1 MIIPVPE
8 NYKPLISDLE
18 MLQRREGHRLKVAQ
32 KIKSLEASNDEIIDW
47 HYGSDG
53 LRETIVAKMLLGEIN
68 PQHRDMTME
77 GIVDLMHEGEN
88 SAIGGSL
95 LVLRTA
101 YPDFF
106 EGLDSDQ
113 THSVFK
119 ELANQSQLDL
129 SKETKGS
136 VMGYVTLT
144 LLRSNRIDIDPD
156 NDEKVKNLLIGADML
171 RTARTETARFH
182 QIYEELADE
191 QKIPRKD
198 RAIFYGHCNSASAI
212 IYDYIAGLPHFNSIS
227 NKSTMLYSVKACQ
240 QMVAAM
246 LRDVQVLEKVLV
258 NLRKN
263 NKTTSFGEIES
274 SLSNL
279 LVTQLLTNLADGNE
293 ILTDNVLEEF
303 KHIAVVYL
311 ADSIKRVYLGENKD
325 GLLYESDY
333 SKKQIRGMLFE
344 AIWQLDFIVL
354 NIINNKFNPF
364 YTPSLTFED
373 QPKIGYPALNHG
385 FDGTIRTHNGLN
397 LIQLK
402 SSKYGAEQ
410 GHYHPSIQLV
420 YDKKDTD
427 EAEPRRLTAKLGKYI
442 EIFNK
447 TTISPDE
454 AKTAER
460 FVLSSVKKKFY
471 DEAIN
476 TQEKTSESALSRAAI
491 NYTGLR
497 FEDIADSRII
507 EKPFSGLNR
516 KQRRHQARNNKK
528 KGK

>member
-1 MIIPVPE
+1 MIKPIPE
-8 NYKPLISDLE
+8 NYKPLISDLD
-18 MLQRREGHRLKVAQ
+18 MLQRREGNRLKLAER
-32 KIKSLEASNDEIIDW
+32 IKNLEASNDEIIDW

-53 LRETIVAKMLLGEIN
+53 LRETIVVRMLLGEIN
-68 PQHRDMTME
+68 PQYRDMAKE
-77 GIVDLMHEGEN
+77 GIVDLIHEGEI

-101 YPDFF
+101 YPNYF
-106 EGLDSDQ
+106 EGLDSEQ
-113 THSVFK
+113 AHSVFK
-119 ELANQSQLDL
+119 DIANQSKLDL
-129 SKETKGS
+129 KKDTKGS
-136 VMGYVTLT
+136 VMGYVTSM
-144 LLRSNRIDIDPD
+144 LLRLNRIDVDPD
-156 NDEKVKNLLIGADML
+156 NDEIVKNLLIGADML
-171 RTARTETARFH
+171 RTARTETATF
-182 QIYEELADE
+182 QQMYEELADE

-198 RAIFYGHCNSASAI
+198 RSIFYGHCNSASAI
-212 IYDYIAGLPHFNSIS
+212 IYDFIAGLPHFNSIS
-227 NKSTMLYSVKACQ
+227 NKNTMLYSVKACQ

-263 NKTTSFGEIES
+263 NKTSSFGEIES
-274 SLSNL
+274 TLSNL
-279 LVTQLLTNLADGNE
+279 LVTQLLTNLADGDT

-303 KHIAVVYL
+303 KHTAVVYL
-311 ADSIKRVYLGENKD
+311 ADSIKRAYIGENND

-410 GHYHPSIQLV
+410 GHYHPNIRIV
-420 YDKKDTD
+420 YDEKDTD

-447 TTISPDE
+447 TTITPEE

-460 FVLSSVKKKFY
+460 FVLSSVKKEFY
-471 DEAIN
+471 DGARNAE
-476 TQEKTSESALSRAAI
+476 EKKGESALSRAAI

-497 FEDIADSRII
+497 FEDIADSRVI

-516 KQRRHQARNNKK
+516 KQRRDQARKNKK
-528 KGK
+528 KR